1 MEYPREKYYFT
12 EEHEWI
18 RFENNN
24 AFVGLTALAKRELG
38 MVTDIEIHTRG
49 KNLIENQVFGRVR
62 TKKYLC
68 NLIMPLRGKIL
79 EANTFN
85 YEKFNVSDRDF
96 NPDEWIVKIAISLPL
111 ISKQLYTL
119 EDYISTNNL
128 RALYLVKYFLEFD
141 NGK

>member
-24 AFVGLTALAKRELG
+24 AFVGLTSLAKRELG
-38 MVTDIEIHTRG
+38 MVTNIEIHTTG

-68 NLIMPLRGKIL
+68 
-79 EANTFN
+79 
-85 YEKFNVSDRDF
+85 S
-96 NPDEWIVKIAISLPL
+96 
-111 ISKQLYTL
+111 
-119 EDYISTNNL
+119 
-128 RALYLVKYFLEFD
+128 
-141 NGK
+141 